1 MAEDRIVVYEKTT
14 CSTCRSLV
22 HLLKGN
28 GIEFERVDYMIDP
41 LPKEKLK
48 DLLGK
53 MKMVPRELLRT
64 REPVYR
70 DLGLASLDYTDDQL
84 LDAMVAHPELVQR
97 PIVERG
103 DLAVLARPVEGVGEV
118 RKKKQKGRGGRG
130 RR

>member
-1 MAEDRIVVYEKTT
+1 MNEDRIVVYEKTT

-22 HLLKGN
+22 QLLKEH

-53 MKMVPRELLRT
+53 MRMVPRELLRT
-64 REPVYR
+64 REPIYR
-70 DLGLASLDYTDDQL
+70 DLGLASLDYTDEQL
-84 LDAMVAHPELVQR
+84 LEAMVAHPELVQR

-103 DLAVLARPVEGVGEV
+103 DLAVLARPVERVREV
-118 RKKKQKGRGGRG
+118 L
-130 RR
+130 